1 MILRRTLVLLSC
13 FLLTATGIA
22 VGGSTVGTAPAG
34 AAPRCADVHV
44 LFARGTV
51 ESAPPLGLTGIA
63 FTNAVRGRLPGKS
76 VRVEPVRYAAS
87 ANFSNKLAFANSFI
101 RGVDSAQRRMRS
113 IAAACPDT
121 DIVLGGYSQGAA
133 LAQYAVSAQ
142 VRVPE
147 QYRRYSSYIP
157 RPLPAS
163 VASHVAAVVLFAP
176 PSARFL
182 RQAGAPAVVPQAA
195 YRGKTVQYCIQ
206 GDTICNGAPLGGPNA
221 LHLLY
226 SVNGMADQGAL
237 FVARRV

>member
-13 FLLTATGIA
+13 IVLTATGLA
-22 VGGSTVGTAPAG
+22 VGGASTGQAPAG

-51 ESAPPLGLTGIA
+51 ETAPPLGLTGIA

-76 VRVEPVRYAAS
+76 VRVEAVRYAAS
-87 ANFSNKLAFANSFI
+87 ANFSNKLAFAHSFI
-101 RGVDSAQRRMRS
+101 RGVESAQRRMRS

-147 QYRRYSSYIP
+147 RYQRYRSYVP

-163 VASHVAAVVLFAP
+163 VASHVAAVVLYAP
-176 PSARFL
+176 PSPHFM
-182 RQAGAPAVVPQAA
+182 RQAGAPAVAPLAA
-195 YRGKTVQYCIQ
+195 YRGKTVRYCIQ
-206 GDTICNGAPLGGPNA
+206 GDTICNGARLGGPNA

-226 SVNGMADQGAL
+226 SVNGMADQGARY
-237 FVARRV
+237 VARRV